1 MVFPLQAEFFVAL
14 AMGEGLCVSRFGS
27 AGSRLAG
34 SYRML
39 RAFVPID
46 TCPRDI

>member
-1 MVFPLQAEFFVAL
+1 MVFPLQAELFGAL
-14 AMGEGLCVSRFGS
+14 TMGSGLCVSHFGS
-27 AGSRLAG
+27 VGSRLAG

-46 TCPRDI
+46 TYPRDI